1 MKLCIFIIDL
11 NYVMID
17 SINIVKLENYLL
29 YRLKIITLFVFTMI
43 LGLVACTTSSPIPSP
58 TDNNS
63 TNTEVSVMPPELL
76 AYEQY
81 KQVVDTS
88 RGPATTMTIQATVL
102 QLNLDETCPYPEAEC
117 PIAPYPNHGGI
128 IRLDNVTY
136 DEMPAE
142 GASEADGGSSSQT
155 TAPNQGGG
163 AVDDKSL
170 PTVQVGAEVK
180 THFLLTAQP
189 AVARRVPVTTG
200 DNNLE
205 SATVPDDAGAY
216 PPLVQENGR
225 YIFTIAT
232 TTDPVAVDIELP
244 GLAINDRF
252 QATVRYDGTIQ
263 VITYTLLP

>member
-1 MKLCIFIIDL
+1 MLPQ
-11 NYVMID
+11 
-17 SINIVKLENYLL
+17 
-29 YRLKIITLFVFTMI
+29 LKIITVVVLTLI
-43 LGLVACTTSSPIPSP
+43 LGLTACTTSSPTP
-58 TDNNS
+58 TTTPNNDNS

-81 KQVVDTS
+81 KKIVDTN

-117 PIAPYPNHGGI
+117 PIPPYPNHGGI

-163 AVDDKSL
+163 AVEDKSL

-180 THFLLTAQP
+180 TQFLLTAQP
-189 AVARRVPVTTG
+189 AVARRIPVTTA
-200 DNNLE
+200 DNDLE
-205 SATVPDDAGAY
+205 GATAPDGASEY
-216 PPLVQENGR
+216 PPLVEENGR
-225 YIFTIAT
+225 YIFTIGT
-232 TTDPVAVDIELP
+232 TTDPTVVDIELP